1 MEKQIQAER
10 ERRSNVLRA
19 DGHRESKSIE
29 SRGYAAQMVLKAEGD
44 KNAAILNAKGRA
56 EARKLLAQA
65 EAQSLNFIR
74 DAVAPFNM
82 RGVDFSAAVEYL
94 KTLSGL
100 GHPGNTTTHCVL
112 MPVDTVDTLGTISGG
127 GAGPARVM

>member
-44 KNAAILNAKGRA
+44 KNASILNAKGRA

-65 EAQSLNFIR
+65 EAQALSLIR
-74 DAVAPFNM
+74 EAVAPFNM
-82 RGVDFSAAVEYL
+82 RGVDFSAAVDYL

-100 GHPGNTTTHCVL
+100 GHPGNSTTHCVL
-112 MPVDTVDTLGTISGG
+112 MPVDTVDTLGAIASGG
-127 GAGPARVM
+127 GPARVA